1 MLPTILA
8 PNQDISL
15 SHVIFSFLKPWMKIE
30 RQSSPSTWLVVVC
43 GFIPSGISGK
53 SLDPVEM
60 QSHLQQ
66 RRSPS
71 CRQTARA
78 RPSPRSPPPAT
89 RSPRSRCSAPAGSV
103 TTARAAHRGRARL
116 RAVVHLEEHAAAL
129 PIKQSKMFNAHT
141 TNKPDTNLGDTICNS
156 GRRFATKSFHCTY
169 HITTSYL
176 FLEHQ

>member
-1 MLPTILA
+1 LLPTILA
-8 PNQDISL
+8 SNQDISL
-15 SHVIFSFLKPWMKIE
+15 SHVIFFFLKPWMKIE

-78 RPSPRSPPPAT
+78 RPSPHSPPPAT

-116 RAVVHLEEHAAAL
+116 RAVVHLEEHAAARRDCPACSRRCASACL
-129 PIKQSKMFNAHT
+129 RPPPCSGAGDGPNSPAT
-141 TNKPDTNLGDTICNS
+141 PARANLAG
-156 GRRFATKSFHCTY
+156 KH
-169 HITTSYL
+169 
-176 FLEHQ
+176 